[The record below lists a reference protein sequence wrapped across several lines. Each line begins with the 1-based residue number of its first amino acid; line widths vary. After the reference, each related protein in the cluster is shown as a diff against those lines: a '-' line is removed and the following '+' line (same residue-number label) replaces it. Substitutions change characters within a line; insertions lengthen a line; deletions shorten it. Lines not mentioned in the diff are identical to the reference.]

1 VKPVDTKEFEAVRRS
16 MLLAFGRMTS
26 RAARG
31 FIIDLQNAIEDAGLD
46 PTTVKWR
53 GGDDALFT
61 ATGYFGETPSAWAA
75 LMLVALDDL
84 AYADGGIATVDV
96 SSDSVR
102 VQFATWA
109 PTIGL
114 ATVRMDAQPRSPGVI
129 HAR

>member
-1 VKPVDTKEFEAVRRS
+1 MKPVDTEQFEAVRRS
-16 MLLAFGRMTS
+16 MLRAFGRMTS
-26 RAARG
+26 GNAKG

-61 ATGYFGETPSAWAA
+61 ATGQFDKTPSARAA
-75 LMLVALDDL
+75 FKLVTLDDL
-84 AYADGGIATVDV
+84 AYRDGGIATIDV

-114 ATVRMDAQPRSPGVI
+114 ATVRIDARPKSPGVI
-129 HAR
+129 DAR